1 MNLQR
6 EWSKLFI
13 FLFVL
18 LTQRN
23 DLFSPHTEHIFL
35 PRKDNK
41 KKYTCSLGYQ
51 SYIKSHITKSN
62 TYRKMASGL
71 VYQTGHE
78 QKLIHK

>member
-35 PRKDNK
+35 PKKDNK

-62 TYRKMASGL
+62 TYKKNGVGPRLSNWTRTK
-71 VYQTGHE
+71 
-78 QKLIHK
+78 INP